1 MPVIPPV
8 PAAGP
13 LEKTTAPVAPAMFA
27 DVAAPAVPAASDAF
41 TAPAVSDTCT
51 APDTLTA
58 SAAFTVPAAAPPS
71 FVLLQTD
78 ARMQAAADWLC
89 QNGCTQLTAEQLPQ
103 ADFMLLGP
111 PTPTL
116 QPFAGRLRQRKDGA
130 LLFAGGVTRDARL
143 QAAAWELPVIDYL
156 QSETLAIANAVYTAE
171 GALGLLLGATPD
183 ALWGARLVLI
193 GYGRI
198 ARALAPRLQA
208 LGVRLT
214 VAARSPAARAM
225 AAALGTEA
233 APLEALPRLA
243 KTADFL
249 VNTVPA
255 PVVDRTVLDAA
266 PPRVYILDLAS
277 APGGVDWQSA
287 RQLGLRAQDAP
298 GLPGRCCP
306 VAAGKAIGR
315 TVLEFLHRSQ
325 EEER

>member
-13 LEKTTAPVAPAMFA
+13 LEKTTAP
-27 DVAAPAVPAASDAF
+27 AASDTFTASAAPAASDAF
-41 TAPAVSDTCT
+41 TAPAAFDTCT
-51 APDTLTA
+51 APDMFTA
-58 SAAFTVPAAAPPS
+58 PAAFTVPAAAPPS

-78 ARMQAAADWLC
+78 ARMQTAADWLC

-130 LLFAGGVTRDARL
+130 LLFAGGVARDARL
-143 QAAAWELPVIDYL
+143 QAAAWELPAIDYL